1 MKVQVCALDQK
12 KDVLKAFEKIGVDF
26 EAWDLMWRKSKTI
39 CLFIDDLS
47 MAGGNVLKQSA
58 LSSGAEAAVSGG
70 VINGTSPRTKVILM
84 ATRAQLLT
92 IAGKISIQQFKLKEL
107 SQKIE
112 EILSREEKPQIWKMR
127 GKELVLDR
135 PRIVGV
141 VNVTSDS
148 FYEESRNPDFKEAVA
163 LALDMEKQGADMLDI
178 GGESSRPGSSP
189 VSLEDEAARVLP
201 VVKRIR
207 EKTSIP
213 ISVDT
218 EHPETAEMALEEG
231 CNAVNNISG
240 FENIDMIK
248 TAVKYDAGAVLMH
261 KKGSPLNMQ
270 VDPQYGDV
278 FEEVRDYL
286 KERAQSAES
295 SGLTPENIVLD
306 PGFGFGK
313 TLRHNLTLLRRLS
326 DLKSF
331 LEKPVYVG
339 LSRKS
344 MIGALGGG
352 ETPALRL
359 SGSISLSVLALT
371 EGVFLF
377 RTHDVLETK
386 KALET
391 AFNATREGRWV

>member
-1 MKVQVCALDQK
+1 MKVQVCALYHK
-12 KDVLKAFEKIGVDF
+12 KDVLRAFEKIGVDI
-26 EAWDLMWRKSKTI
+26 EAWDLMWSKSETI
-39 CLFIDDLS
+39 CLYIDDLS

-70 VINGTSPRTKVILM
+70 VIDGTSQRTKVLLM
-84 ATRAQLLT
+84 GTRSQLQA
-92 IAGKISIQQFKLKEL
+92 IARKISIQQFRLKEL
-107 SQKIE
+107 AEKIE
-112 EILSREEKPQIWKMR
+112 EILLREEKLQIWKMR
-127 GKELVLDR
+127 GKELILDR
-135 PRIVGV
+135 PRIIGV
-141 VNVTSDS
+141 INVTSDS
-148 FYEESRNPDFKEAVA
+148 FYEESRNPDFKGAVS
-163 LALDMEKQGADMLDI
+163 LALEMEKQGADMIDV

-189 VSLEDEAARVLP
+189 LSFEEESARILP
-201 VVKRIR
+201 VVKEIR

-218 EHPETAEMALEEG
+218 VHSETAEMALEEG
-231 CNAVNNISG
+231 CDAVNDISG
-240 FENIDMIK
+240 FTDIDMIK

-270 VDPQYGDV
+270 VDPQYEDV
-278 FEEVRDYL
+278 FEEVRDFL
-286 KERAQSAES
+286 EEKAQHLES
-295 SGLTPENIVLD
+295 SGLSPENIVLD

-326 DLKSF
+326 DLRSF

-391 AFNATREGRWV
+391 AFNAIREGRWV